1 MQLHYLS
8 IFFCEVGTLPIPNM
22 PTLMTHKSISVTKRR
37 YIGVVLHSEDII
49 SLFFCLDNR
58 LKIISTVLVGIF
70 FQYSTIPSNLHTS
83 AVSVNKKNA
92 LRNVASEVR
101 QCITF
106 TRRSLCR
113 CQSLLPTRCRYV
125 PSSRTPPTLHSL
137 RFAP

>member
-8 IFFCEVGTLPIPNM
+8 IFFCDVGTLPIPNM
-22 PTLMTHKSISVTKRR
+22 PTLMTHKSISVTKKR

-83 AVSVNKKNA
+83 AASGNKKTHSERLLSKCA
-92 LRNVASEVR
+92 NVYS
-101 QCITF
+101 F

-125 PSSRTPPTLHSL
+125 PSSRKPPTLRNL

>member
-8 IFFCEVGTLPIPNM
+8 IFFCDVGTLPIPNM

-70 FQYSTIPSNLHTS
+70 FSTALYRRIYTQATPRATKKTHSERLLSKCANVYS
-83 AVSVNKKNA
+83 
-92 LRNVASEVR
+92 
-101 QCITF
+101 F
-106 TRRSLCR
+106 TRRSLCH

-125 PSSRTPPTLHSL
+125 PSSRTPPTLRNL